1 MPWLLVAAAAQ
12 VAAFEVVRRGFIGTV
27 RGQLVDT
34 AALDASVIGR
44 RHIDGLVDAVLGTV
58 TVLSVLAAVA
68 AIGFVALI
76 RRQAVLAAAATLL
89 IVGANLTTQV
99 LKQVL
104 VRPDYGV
111 DLERAVAGN
120 SLPSG
125 HATVAGSV
133 AVALVLVL
141 PPRLRGAVAVLGTGF
156 AALVG
161 VATLSADWHRP
172 SDSVAALLV
181 VGGWAAVA
189 GLVLALAS
197 GRSPEEAAGP
207 GPPRSALAILALAGG
222 ALLAVAAVA
231 LALTDRALADQAL
244 AGQDLA
250 TRVGQLGR
258 GRLLVAYA
266 GGAAGI
272 AGVASA
278 VVALAL
284 LTAHLTVPGR
294 RRRSGAPGRPAAHP
308 ASASAGPPG

>member
-12 VAAFEVVRRGFIGTV
+12 VAGFELVRRGFVGTA

-34 AALDASVIGR
+34 AALDASAIGR
-44 RHIDGLVDAVLGTV
+44 RHIEGLVEAVLGTV
-58 TVLSVLAAVA
+58 TVLSVLAAVV

-76 RRQAVLAAAATLL
+76 RRQAALAAAATLL

-104 VRPDYGV
+104 VRPDYGI

-125 HATVAGSV
+125 HATVAGSM

-141 PPRLRGAVAVLGTGF
+141 PPRLRGVAAVLGAGF

-161 VATLSADWHRP
+161 VATISADWHRP

-181 VGGWAAVA
+181 VGGWSAVA
-189 GLVLALAS
+189 GLVLALAP
-197 GRSPEEAAGP
+197 GRPAAAAHP
-207 GPPRSALAILALAGG
+207 RPPRTALAILALAGG

-231 LALTDRALADQAL
+231 LVLTDRALADQAL
-244 AGQDLA
+244 AGRDLA
-250 TRVGQLGR
+250 TQVDQLSR

-272 AGVASA
+272 AGVASG
-278 VVALAL
+278 VVALVL
-284 LTAHLTVPGR
+284 LTAHLTVPVR
-294 RRRSGAPGRPAAHP
+294 RRLPGSPARPAAHP
-308 ASASAGPPG
+308 APAPAGPPG